1 MPYLGTMLASVK
13 NYIIAIL
20 AAAVV
25 VLSIILWAKSG
36 DGSDL
41 EAALLNAAREKR
53 ALENRADSL
62 LMVIATEEGLRSALK
77 DRLDQYEQA
86 EQTNTKKLNDIRN
99 PRRRRITDA
108 DSLRAAILRE
118 VAGPAR

>member
-1 MPYLGTMLASVK
+1 MLASVK